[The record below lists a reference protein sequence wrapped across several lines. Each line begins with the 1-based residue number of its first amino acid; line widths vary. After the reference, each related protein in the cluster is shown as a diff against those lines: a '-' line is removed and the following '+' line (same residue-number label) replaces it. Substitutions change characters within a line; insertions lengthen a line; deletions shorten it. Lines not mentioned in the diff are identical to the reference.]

1 MRRGLPVCFVVLL
14 AIGLALPVASAKKK
28 NEPETDDKNVVVHG
42 KLLEKVEYR
51 SIGPYRG
58 GRSTAVAGVVGE
70 RDTFYMGTTGGGV
83 WKTTD
88 GGGIWRP
95 VADDTLTAG
104 SIGAIAVAPSDSNVV
119 YVGTGSAC
127 PRGNISPGDGV
138 YRSTDAGASWE
149 KIGLPE
155 AGQIGSIVVHPED
168 ANLVY
173 VAALGH
179 IFGPNEERGVYRSKD
194 GGETWEKVLGDSDRT
209 GAVDISMDPHNPRVL
224 FAAMWQAERKPWT
237 LISGGEDSGV
247 WRSTD
252 GGDTWERLTEG
263 LPEETLGKISVSAS
277 GGKRGRVYALVEAK
291 EKGGLYRSDDG
302 GDNFRLIN
310 SDRNFLQRAWYYTH
324 VDADPQDGE
333 TVYIN
338 NVQFWRST
346 DGGKSFDRIRTPHGD
361 NHDMW
366 INPGH
371 PEIMVQA
378 NDGGANVSYNGGRSW
393 STQAN
398 QPTGEFYRV
407 SVDNQFPYRVYGC
420 QQDNS
425 CVTIA
430 SRVGGGSIGR
440 QDWWVIG
447 GGESGHVAIDPDNPN
462 ISYAGSYGGYI
473 TRYDHATGQ
482 NRNIIAWPQVAI
494 GMATRELKYRFQWNA
509 PIRLSPH
516 DKQTLYHTSQ
526 YVHRTRDG
534 GQSWETISPDLS
546 RADDEKMGF
555 AGGPITRDITGVEV
569 YGTVF
574 AFEESTHH
582 QGLLWAGTDDGRVH
596 LSRDAGGSWEE
607 ITPKKMPEW
616 GQVNMI
622 ELSEHDAGRAFLAVT
637 RYKFDDFAPYIFR
650 TDDFGKTWTL
660 LTDGNNG
667 IPSRHFT
674 RVVREDPEVKGLLY
688 AGTEFGIYI
697 SFDDGRHWQTFRQN
711 MPVTP
716 ITDMQV
722 HERDLVVAT
731 QGRGF
736 WILDD
741 LEVLHQMDDSIDGT
755 SYHLF
760 KPRALTLFSGGG
772 GRGGG
777 GENAPRGVVVRYIVP
792 ADHDE
797 ETEIKI
803 EMLDARDNVLR
814 TMSST
819 KKEKRAP
826 NPFAAFF
833 GGGAGTGKLSADEG
847 MNRWTW
853 DRRMPDAEIAE
864 GAILWGSPAG
874 PLMPPGS
881 YKVRMTVG
889 DWTATRGFAVSGDSR
904 LDVPQQDYDAQFEL
918 SRKIW
923 EALSDAHRGV
933 KQLRDVREQA
943 RAVAARHAAAGH
955 GEELGELAK
964 ALGEK
969 LTETEEKIHQYRSKS
984 SQDVLN
990 FRPGI
995 DGQLVGLKST
1005 VESAQARPTDA
1016 SVERFNELRAELD
1029 GYLAELQEIFD
1040 TDLAEFNARVAE
1052 LGQPAVFPSKGV
1064 SEE

>member
-1 MRRGLPVCFVVLL
+1 MRRGLPGCFVVLL
-14 AIGLALPVASAKKK
+14 TVGLALPLAFAKKK
-28 NEPETDDKNVVVHG
+28 ADPPAEDANVTVAE
-42 KLLEKVEYR
+42 KLLEKLEYR

-58 GRSTAVAGVVGE
+58 GRSTAVAGVTGE
-70 RDTFYMGTTGGGV
+70 RDTFYMGSTGGGV

-88 GGGIWRP
+88 GGGTWKP
-95 VADDTLTAG
+95 VADKTLTAA
-104 SIGAIAVAPSDSNVV
+104 SIGAIAVAPSDANVV
-119 YVGTGSAC
+119 YAGTGSAC
-127 PRGNISPGDGV
+127 PRGNVSPGDGI

-173 VAALGH
+173 AGALGH

-194 GGETWEKVLGDSDRT
+194 GGATWEQVLGAGNRA
-209 GAVDISMDPHNPRVL
+209 GAFELSMDPHNPRVL
-224 FAAMWQAERKPWT
+224 FAALWQVERKPWT
-237 LISGGEDSGV
+237 LISGGEGSGL

-252 GGDTWERLTEG
+252 GGDNWEQLTEG
-263 LPEETLGKISVSAS
+263 LPEDTLGKISVSVS
-277 GGKRGRVYALVEAK
+277 GGKRGRVYALIEAE

-302 GDNFRLIN
+302 GDKFRLIN
-310 SDRNFLQRAWYYTH
+310 DDRNFLQRAWYYTH
-324 VDADPQDGE
+324 VTADPQDGE

-338 NVQFWRST
+338 NVQFWRSN
-346 DGGKSFDRIRTPHGD
+346 DGGKNFNRIRTPHGD

-366 INPGH
+366 INPAQ

-393 STQAN
+393 STQTN

-407 SVDNQFPYRVYGC
+407 SVDNQFPYRIYGC

-447 GGESGHVAIDPDNPN
+447 GGESGHVAIDPDDPN

-494 GMATRELKYRFQWNA
+494 GMPSHDLKYRFQWNA

-516 DKQTLYHTSQ
+516 DRQTLYHCSQ
-526 YVHRTRDG
+526 HVHRTRDG

-546 RADDEKMGF
+546 RNDKDRQGY
-555 AGGPITRDITGVEV
+555 AGEPITRDITGVEV

-574 AFEESTHH
+574 AFEESAH
-582 QGLLWAGTDDGRVH
+582 QAGLLWAGTDDGRVH
-596 LSRDAGGSWEE
+596 LSRNAGGEWVE

-622 ELSEHDAGRAFLAVT
+622 ELSAHDAGRAFLAVT
-637 RYKFDDFAPYIFR
+637 KYKYDDFAPYIFR
-650 TDDFGKTWTL
+650 TDDYGKTWTL
-660 LTDGNNG
+660 LTDGQNG
-667 IPSRHFT
+667 IPERHFV
-674 RVVREDPEVKGLLY
+674 RVVREDPDQRGLLY
-688 AGTEFGIYI
+688 AGTEFGLYV
-697 SFDDGRHWQTFRQN
+697 SFDDGGHWQSFRRN

-716 ITDMQV
+716 VTDMLV
-722 HERDLVVAT
+722 HETDLVVAT

-741 LEVLHQMDDSIDGT
+741 LTVVHQLSDSIDAG
-755 SYHLF
+755 SYHLLT
-760 KPRALTLFSGGG
+760 PRDVTLFSGGG

-777 GENAPRGVVVRYIVP
+777 GQNAPRGAIMRYHVP
-792 ADHDE
+792 EGHDE
-797 ETEIKI
+797 KTEIKI
-803 EMLDARDNVLR
+803 EVLDGAGNLLR
-814 TMSST
+814 AMSST
-819 KKEKRAP
+819 EKEKRAP

-833 GGGAGTGKLSADEG
+833 GGGEESGKLSAEEG
-847 MNRWTW
+847 MNEWSWNGRL
-853 DRRMPDAEIAE
+853 PDAEIAE
-864 GAILWGSPAG
+864 GAIMWGSPAG
-874 PLMPPGS
+874 PRVAPGT
-881 YKVRMTVG
+881 YQVRMTVDDWSETRSFALHG
-889 DWTATRGFAVSGDSR
+889 DPRLGVSQ
-904 LDVPQQDYDAQFEL
+904 VDYDAQFAL
-918 SRKIW
+918 SKKIW

-933 KQLRDVREQA
+933 KQLRDVRQQA
-943 RAVAARHAAAGH
+943 KDLAARYEKAGH
-955 GEELGELAK
+955 DEELGEMAT

-969 LTETEEKIHQYRSKS
+969 LTETEEKIHQYHSKS

-1005 VESAQARPTDA
+1005 VESAEARPTDA

-1029 GYLAELQEIFD
+1029 GYLAELKEIFD
-1040 TDLAEFNARVAE
+1040 TDLAEFNAKVAE
-1052 LGQPAVFPSKGV
+1052 AGQPAVFPSKGLP
-1064 SEE
+1064 E